1 MKPALYI
8 LGGCNGAGKSTLA
21 RRLLPMLGIH
31 RFLNA
36 DEIAKGLSPVDPSL
50 AAFKAGRL
58 LIEEAR
64 ELIAAGSSF
73 AIEST
78 LSGRTYLSMI
88 REAKERGFL
97 FVLHYILIES
107 GSQAVNRVALRVT
120 HGGHHVPEKDVRRRF
135 DRSRR
140 HFVEDYVQLADE
152 WVLWD
157 NSQPPHRQIA
167 DDTSHRIEDLH
178 DLMNT
183 NRLMEQPVITDTK
196 EMVRIGLEAS
206 RLVTEEMLDFY
217 RRMDIK
223 VTPQMT
229 LAEPETQ
236 QKPLIYR

>member
-1 MKPALYI
+1 MNPTLCI

-21 RRLLPMLGIH
+21 RELLPLLGIR

-88 REAKERGFL
+88 REAKERGFR
-97 FVLHYILIES
+97 FVLHYIMIES

-120 HGGHHVPEKDVRRRF
+120 HGGHHVPEEDVRRRF

-157 NSQPPHRQIA
+157 NSQPPNRQIA
-167 DDTSHRIEDLH
+167 KSGIHRIEDLS

-183 NRLMEQPVITDTK
+183 NRLMEQPVVTDVN
-196 EMVRIGLEAS
+196 EMVRLGLEAS
-206 RLVTEEMLDFY
+206 RIATEKMLDFY

>member
-1 MKPALYI
+1 MNPTLCI

-36 DEIAKGLSPVDPSL
+36 DEIAKGLSPIDPSL

-64 ELIAAGSSF
+64 ELIASGSSF

-88 REAKERGFL
+88 REAKERGFR
-97 FVLHYILIES
+97 FVLHYIMIDS

-120 HGGHHVPEKDVRRRF
+120 HGGHHVPEEDVRRRF
-135 DRSRR
+135 DRSRK
-140 HFVEDYVQLADE
+140 HFREDYASLADE

-157 NSQPPHRQIA
+157 NSRPPHLQVA
-167 DDTSHRIEDLH
+167 DDQSHRIEDLH
-178 DLMNT
+178 DLMKT
-183 NRLMEQPVITDTK
+183 NRLMEQPVVTGTR
-196 EMVRIGLEAS
+196 EMVRLGLEAS
-206 RLVTEEMLDFY
+206 RIVTEEMLDFY
-217 RRMDIK
+217 QRMGIK

>member
-1 MKPALYI
+1 MNPTLCI

-21 RRLLPMLGIH
+21 RELLPLLGLR

-88 REAKERGFL
+88 REAKDRGFR

-120 HGGHHVPEKDVRRRF
+120 HGGHHVPEEDVRRRF
-135 DRSRR
+135 DRSRK

-152 WVLWD
+152 WVMWD
-157 NSQPPHRQIA
+157 NSQPPHRQLAKSGI
-167 DDTSHRIEDLH
+167 HRIEDLS

-196 EMVRIGLEAS
+196 EMVRLGLEAS
-206 RLVTEEMLDFY
+206 RIVTEEMLDFY

>member
-1 MKPALYI
+1 MKPTLCI

-21 RRLLPMLGIH
+21 RELLSRLGIH

-36 DEIAKGLSPVDPSL
+36 DEIAKGLSPIDPSL

-58 LIEEAR
+58 LLEEAR
-64 ELIAAGSSF
+64 ELIAAGCSF

-88 REAKERGFL
+88 REAKERGYC
-97 FVLHYILIES
+97 FVLHYIMIDS

-120 HGGHHVPEKDVRRRF
+120 HGGHHVPEEDVRRRF

-157 NSQPPHRQIA
+157 NSQPPLRQIA
-167 DDTSHRIEDLH
+167 NDTSHRIEDLY

-196 EMVRIGLEAS
+196 EMVRLGLEAS
-206 RLVTEEMLDFY
+206 RIATEKMLDFY
-217 RRMDIK
+217 QRMGIK

>member
-1 MKPALYI
+1 MKPTLCI

-21 RRLLPMLGIH
+21 RELLPRLGIH

-36 DEIAKGLSPVDPSL
+36 DEIAKGLSPIDPSL

-64 ELIAAGSSF
+64 ELIASGSSF

-88 REAKERGFL
+88 REAKERGFR
-97 FVLHYILIES
+97 FVLHYIMIDS
-107 GSQAVNRVALRVT
+107 ASQAVNRVALRVM
-120 HGGHHVPEKDVRRRF
+120 HGGHHVPEEDVRRRF
-135 DRSRR
+135 DRSRK
-140 HFVEDYVQLADE
+140 HFREDYVPLADE

-157 NSQPPHRQIA
+157 NSQPPHRLIA
-167 DDTSHRIEDLH
+167 KSGIHSIH
-178 DLMNT
+178 DLPDIMNT
-183 NRLMEQPVITDTK
+183 NRLMEQPVITDVD
-196 EMVRIGLEAS
+196 EMVRLGLEAS
-206 RLVTEEMLDFY
+206 RVATEKMLDFY
-217 RRMDIK
+217 QRMGIK

-229 LAEPETQ
+229 LAEPDTQ

>member
-1 MKPALYI
+1 MKPTLCI

-21 RRLLPMLGIH
+21 RELLPLLGIR

-64 ELIAAGSSF
+64 DLIAAGSSF

-78 LSGRTYLSMI
+78 LSGRTYLNMI
-88 REAKERGFL
+88 REAKAHSFR
-97 FVLHYILIES
+97 FVLHYIMIDS

-120 HGGHHVPEKDVRRRF
+120 HGGHHVPEEDVRRRF
-135 DRSRR
+135 DRSRK
-140 HFVEDYVQLADE
+140 HFVEDYVPLADE

-157 NSQPPHRQIA
+157 NSEPPHRQIA
-167 DDTSHRIEDLH
+167 NDTSHCIEDLH
-178 DLMNT
+178 DHMNT
-183 NRLMEQPVITDTK
+183 NRLMEQPVITDTN
-196 EMVRIGLEAS
+196 EMVRLGLEAS
-206 RLVTEEMLDFY
+206 RIATEKMLDFY

-236 QKPLIYR
+236 QRPLIYR

>member
-1 MKPALYI
+1 MNPTLCI

-21 RRLLPMLGIH
+21 RELLPLLGIR

-88 REAKERGFL
+88 REAKERGFR

-120 HGGHHVPEKDVRRRF
+120 HGGHHVPEEDVRRRF
-135 DRSRR
+135 DRSRK

-157 NSQPPHRQIA
+157 NSQPPNRQIA
-167 DDTSHRIEDLH
+167 KSGIHRIEDLS

-183 NRLMEQPVITDTK
+183 NRLMEQPVVTDVN
-196 EMVRIGLEAS
+196 EMVRLGLEAS
-206 RLVTEEMLDFY
+206 RIATEKMLDFY